1 MKIGVKLSIPDCNVI
16 LTQLKTLNEF
26 TEKASN
32 QFETAMDDDT
42 VLDWSEFTDTLEKI
56 RDHYEECCTQLEKY
70 LEKSLNLEE
79 LME

>member
-1 MKIGVKLSIPDCNVI
+1 MKIGVKLSTPDCNVI

-26 TEKASN
+26 TEKVST

-42 VLDWSEFTDTLEKI
+42 VLDWEDFSNNLDKI
-56 RDHYEECCTQLEKY
+56 RNHYEECCIQLEKY